1 MSEEKKAQENLQEA
15 QEDTQEV
22 GVSEEVQEK
31 VMQQMEDK
39 DEIHSLVDTSKSIV
53 ESVEKEIREEMDK
66 LNADLEKL
74 SSLEQEVLNTT
85 LKTAEELLREVGYE
99 EDLSNVEF
107 VPPAFEYDKKDRPP
121 VIKEPSSGKFSAFI
135 LGLLGGAAT
144 SGGIVYYYLN
154 KMGVDVSSLSNLNKE
169 QIIEVLKEVGKT
181 ITGTSPNEY
190 IGGVAVGGAFLIVFI
205 IIYKIF
211 VAVKASR
218 NLKLAQELHE
228 EAHVHKS
235 KREERKEEIKRTDEH
250 VNKVIDTLD
259 KLNVILQEYNAKLK
273 RILHLEGAK
282 NFNEYHEKSKKD
294 IEDAYKIAKEIK
306 LLIVTP
312 EATEGELNEESVE
325 VLHQNERV
333 LNEILQKLY

>member
-1 MSEEKKAQENLQEA
+1 MNEEKRDQEYKE
-15 QEDTQEV
+15 ESVEES
-22 GVSEEVQEK
+22 GVNQEVQEK

-39 DEIHSLVDTSKSIV
+39 DEIHTLVDTSKNIV
-53 ESVEKEIREEMDK
+53 ESVEREIKEEMDR
-66 LNADLEKL
+66 LNEDLKKL
-74 SSLEQEVLNTT
+74 SELEEEVLNTT
-85 LKTAEELLREVGYE
+85 LKTAEDLLKEVGYE
-99 EDLSNVEF
+99 EDLANVEF
-107 VPPAFEYDKKDRPP
+107 IPPAFEYDKKDKPP
-121 VIKEPSSGKFSAFI
+121 VIKEPSSGKFGAFV

-144 SGGIVYYYLN
+144 SGGIIYYYLQ
-154 KMGVDVSSLSNLNKE
+154 KMGIDPSTVNKE

-190 IGGVAVGGAFLIVFI
+190 IGGAAVGGAFLVVFI

-228 EAHVHKS
+228 EAHIHKS
-235 KREERKEEIKRTDEH
+235 KREERKEEIRRTDEH
-250 VNKVIDTLD
+250 VNKVIDVLD

-282 NFNEYHEKSKKD
+282 NFNDYHEKSKKD
-294 IEDAYKIAKEIK
+294 IEDAYKIAREIK
-306 LLIVTP
+306 ILIITP
-312 EATEGELNEESVE
+312 EATEGELNEESVD

-333 LNEILQKLY
+333 LNEMLQKLY

>member
-15 QEDTQEV
+15 QEDTQED

-31 VMQQMEDK
+31 VRQQMEDK

-53 ESVEKEIREEMDK
+53 ESVEKEIRDEMDK

-107 VPPAFEYDKKDRPP
+107 VPPAFEYDKKDKPP
-121 VIKEPSSGKFSAFI
+121 IIKEPSSGKFSAFI
-135 LGLLGGAAT
+135 LGILGGFAT
-144 SGGIVYYYLN
+144 VGGITYYYLQ
-154 KMGVDVSSLSNLNKE
+154 KLGIDPNLLANKE
-169 QIIEVLKEVGKT
+169 QIIEILKEVGKT

-190 IGGVAVGGAFLIVFI
+190 VGGAALGGAFLIVFL

-228 EAHVHKS
+228 EAHIHKS
-235 KREERKEEIKRTDEH
+235 KREERKEQIKGTDEH
-250 VNKVIDTLD
+250 VNRVMDVLD
-259 KLNVILQEYNAKLK
+259 KLNVILEEYNAKLK

-282 NFNEYHEKSKKD
+282 NFQDYHEKSKKD
-294 IEDAYKIAKEIK
+294 IEDAYRIAREIK
-306 LLIVTP
+306 ILIITP
-312 EATEGELNEESVE
+312 EAVNGELNQESIE
-325 VLHQNERV
+325 VLRENERV